1 MSTDQSAEPAVR
13 ADEWRIRV
21 TGVVQGVGWGVL
33 DQDRI
38 NLPRS
43 VPYVQRS
50 LDWATKPNRWL
61 PQPGWAAPPWMIPTP
76 GFLATGSGRS

>member
-1 MSTDQSAEPAVR
+1 MTADDNRLTNRAKDSALSQAPTVPAN
-13 ADEWRIRV
+13 DIRV
-21 TGVVQGVGWGVL
+21 F
-33 DQDRI
+33 I
-38 NLPRS
+38 
-43 VPYVQRS
+43 QRS